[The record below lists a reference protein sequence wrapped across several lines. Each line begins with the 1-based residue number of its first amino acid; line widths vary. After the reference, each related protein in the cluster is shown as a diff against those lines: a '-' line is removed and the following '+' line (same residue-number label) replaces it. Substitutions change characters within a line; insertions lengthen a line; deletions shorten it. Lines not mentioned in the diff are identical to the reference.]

1 MRGRHSV
8 CTLKQL
14 LQLKAIESS
23 QTYLLEADTACTLES
38 CGYFSARAVSMFSG
52 DVTGRGFLH
61 NVAAIGQPFEALATT
76 RWLPQMHI

>member
-1 MRGRHSV
+1 M
-8 CTLKQL
+8 L
-14 LQLKAIESS
+14 AMIEPSH
-23 QTYLLEADTACTLES
+23 TYLLEADAARTYTFAS

-76 RWLPQMHI
+76 QWVPQMHI